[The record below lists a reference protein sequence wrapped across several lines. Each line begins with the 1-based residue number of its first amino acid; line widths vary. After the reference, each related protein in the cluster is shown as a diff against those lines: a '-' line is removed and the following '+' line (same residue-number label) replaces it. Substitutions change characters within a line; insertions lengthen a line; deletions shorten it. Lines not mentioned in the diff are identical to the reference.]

1 MRAIPVWRRLALS
14 AFALMIST
22 LLLRGQ
28 ISSAIVLRGDQE
40 AYVGNGAH
48 ANALY
53 LRALY
58 VDPHNAVA
66 VDRFAFGSLSGHRPA
81 IMRHGLRVAS
91 RYLSEAPR
99 DTIVL
104 MDRALLEEA
113 LARFADAKRDFGRV
127 ASLRGSAQAYTFAGF
142 AALRAG
148 DRKGAVAYWRVAARI
163 DASYLPARIAL
174 TRVGC

>member
-1 MRAIPVWRRLALS
+1 MTVIPVWRRLALS
-14 AFALMIST
+14 ALALMVSA

-40 AYVGNGAH
+40 AYVGHDAH

-66 VDRFAFGSLSGHRPA
+66 VDRFAFGTLSGHRPRM
-81 IMRHGLRVAS
+81 MRRGILVAS
-91 RYLSEAPR
+91 RYLIQTPR
-99 DTIVL
+99 DATVL

-113 LARFADAKRDFGRV
+113 LGHFADAERDFGRV
-127 ASLRGSAQAYTFAGF
+127 ALLRASAQAYTFAGF

-148 DRKGAVAYWRVAARI
+148 DRKGAVAYWHGAARI
-163 DASYLPARIAL
+163 DASYVPARVAL
-174 TRVGC
+174 ARIGC

>member
-1 MRAIPVWRRLALS
+1 MTVIPVWRRLALS
-14 AFALMIST
+14 ALALMVSA

-40 AYVGNGAH
+40 AYVGHDAH

-66 VDRFAFGSLSGHRPA
+66 VDRFAFGTLSGHRPRM
-81 IMRHGLRVAS
+81 MRRGIRVAS
-91 RYLSEAPR
+91 RYLIQTPR
-99 DTIVL
+99 DATVL

-113 LARFADAKRDFGRV
+113 LGHFADAERDFGRV
-127 ASLRGSAQAYTFAGF
+127 ALLRASAQAYTFAGF

-148 DRKGAVAYWRVAARI
+148 DRKGAVAYWHGAARI
-163 DASYLPARIAL
+163 DASYVPARVAL
-174 TRVGC
+174 ARIGC

>member
-1 MRAIPVWRRLALS
+1 MTAIPLWRRLALS
-14 AFALMIST
+14 VFALMISA

-28 ISSAIVLRGDQE
+28 LSSAIVLRGDQE
-40 AYVGNGAH
+40 AYVGHDAR

-81 IMRHGLRVAS
+81 FMRRGIVVAS
-91 RYLSEAPR
+91 QYLSRTPR
-99 DTIVL
+99 DTTVL

-113 LARFADAKRDFGRV
+113 LDRFADAERDFSRV

-148 DRKGAVAYWRVAARI
+148 DRRGAVAYWHGAAKI
-163 DASYLPARIAL
+163 DASYAPARMAL
-174 TRVGC
+174 ARMGC